1 VESRYPTDVIL
12 LEDGLLPSVENAK
25 SYLDFAKKVAGIV
38 KAEL

>member
-1 VESRYPTDVIL
+1 MENSVES
-12 LEDGLLPSVENAK
+12 AK